1 MTTLFIQLPDD
12 MVERLKTIAHY
23 RSMSFNKLM
32 FEQSTQVLGKKMPT
46 PLWLAFE
53 PC

>member
-1 MTTLFIQLPDD
+1 MATLSIRIPDNTA
-12 MVERLKTIAHY
+12 ERLKTIAHH

-32 FEQSTQVLGKKMPT
+32 FEQSTQVLGKTMPT

-53 PC
+53 PS